1 MTEIDRKIHA
11 LNTEKGRYRHD
22 VITFLKQLVSTPSPS
37 KNEHKVAQLV
47 IKEMR
52 HLGYDSVRKDDIGNV
67 IGTIGKGSPTIL
79 YDAHMDTVG
88 IGDEKKWKY
97 PPYSARIIG
106 GKLFGRGASD
116 DKGCIAAMVYA
127 GAIAKHLGLLRGI
140 TLHVVA
146 SVQEELAE
154 GEGMEY
160 LFSKGRLRP
169 DIVLIG
175 EPTNLC
181 IAYGNRGKVGLRIT
195 VRGRSG
201 HAGLP
206 EKTDNVIYRTSEIA
220 LKIKQLNKRLQ
231 PAPPFGK
238 GSIAVTNIQCS
249 GASENTTPDNCTIS
263 IDRRLNTRETR
274 VSIVQQLKQIAGKGA
289 KIEITKKFFPAWTV
303 SRESVLVRSARRCYR
318 LLYGAGP
325 RIYLWS
331 FCTNGSYTMG
341 ERGIPTIGFG
351 PGKEECCHKSNEHI
365 CYEDVINVIPFY
377 ALFPII
383 VKEGMENV
391 YR

>member
-206 EKTDNVIYRTSEIA
+206 EKTDNLIFRTSEIA
-220 LKIKQLNKRLQ
+220 LKTKQLEKHIISLI
-231 PAPPFGK
+231 ALSGK
-238 GSIAVTNIQCS
+238 LI
-249 GASENTTPDNCTIS
+249 
-263 IDRRLNTRETR
+263 
-274 VSIVQQLKQIAGKGA
+274 
-289 KIEITKKFFPAWTV
+289 F
-303 SRESVLVRSARRCYR
+303 
-318 LLYGAGP
+318 
-325 RIYLWS
+325 
-331 FCTNGSYTMG
+331 
-341 ERGIPTIGFG
+341 
-351 PGKEECCHKSNEHI
+351 
-365 CYEDVINVIPFY
+365 
-377 ALFPII
+377 
-383 VKEGMENV
+383 
-391 YR
+391 

>member
-1 MTEIDRKIHA
+1 MTEMDIKIHA
-11 LNTEKGRYRHD
+11 LNVEKNRCQHN
-22 VITFLKQLVSTPSPS
+22 VIAFLRKLVSTPSPS
-37 KNEHKVAQLV
+37 KSEHKVAQLV

-52 HLGYDSVRKDDIGNV
+52 HLGYDSVRKDNIGNV
-67 IGTIGKGSPTIL
+67 IGTIGRGKLTIL

-88 IGDEKKWKY
+88 IAGSKKWKY
-97 PPYSARIIG
+97 PPYSARIVG

-127 GAIAKHLGLLRGI
+127 GAIAKCLGLLRGI

-154 GEGMEY
+154 GQGMEC
-160 LFSKGRLRP
+160 LFGKGRLRP

-181 IAYGNRGKVGLRIT
+181 IAYGNRGKTGLKIT
-195 VRGRSG
+195 VRGSSG

-220 LKIKQLNKRLQ
+220 LKIKQLNKQLS
-231 PAPPFGK
+231 PASPFGK

-249 GASENTTPDNCTIS
+249 SASENTTPDNCTIS

-274 VSIVQQLKQIAGKGA
+274 ASIVQQLRRVAGKGT
-289 KIEITKKFFPAWTV
+289 KIEITKKLFPAWV
-303 SRESVLVRSARRCYR
+303 ISEKSVLVRSARKCYR
-318 LLYGAGP
+318 LLYGSRP
-325 RIYLWS
+325 RTYLWS

-341 ERGIPTIGFG
+341 ERGVPTVGFG
-351 PGKEECCHKSNEHI
+351 PGKEECCHKSNEYI
-365 CYEDVINVIPFY
+365 CYEDVTNAILFY
-377 ALFPII
+377 ALFPIV
-383 VKEGMENV
+383 VKEGMENEH
-391 YR
+391 R